1 MNAGSFAV
9 AQVVVTSTRNVWIEA
24 MFLLVLVG
32 LALYAV
38 CRASGRR

>member
-1 MNAGSFAV
+1 MIGGSFV
-9 AQVVVTSTRNVWIEA
+9 FAQVVVTSTRNVWFEA
-24 MFLLVLVG
+24 VFLLVLVG